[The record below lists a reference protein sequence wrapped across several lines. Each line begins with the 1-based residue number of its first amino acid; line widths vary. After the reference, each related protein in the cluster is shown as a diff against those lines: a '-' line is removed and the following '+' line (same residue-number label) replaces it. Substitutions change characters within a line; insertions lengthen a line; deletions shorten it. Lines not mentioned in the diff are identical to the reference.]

1 VNYNHGRR
9 HGRHPADVGDVSSIP
24 NSDGAL
30 GRKGAGMMRKTC
42 VAFVIGAVLVL
53 GIASASAGPC
63 SADIAQFETAVRNSA
78 KNPDAGPMGPQTLGA
93 QLGHEPTPESINQ
106 AEAQAQTRFEATLA
120 QAKALD
126 AQGKGAECA
135 QALSDAKLMFHVQ

>member
-1 VNYNHGRR
+1 VNYNHRQR
-9 HGRHPADVGDVSSIP
+9 HGQHPADVGDVPSKP
-24 NSDGAL
+24 NIDGAL
-30 GRKGAGMMRKTC
+30 GRKGAGMMRKTS
-42 VAFVIGAVLVL
+42 AALVIGATLVL

-63 SADIAQFETAVRNSA
+63 SADIAQFENTVRNSA
-78 KNPDAGPMGPQTLGA
+78 QNPDAGPMGRQTTGA

-106 AEAQAQTRFEATLA
+106 AEAQAQGRFEATLA

-126 AQGKGAECA
+126 AQGKSAECA